1 MSLPRSGRDA
11 ALSPGLCQPTEGTA
25 GAGRGRADAEAAGL
39 SRDAP
44 NAGTADGTGP
54 VLIGQAAHP
63 LPPMP
68 QGALDILA
76 PMHLV
81 LDATGH
87 VIHAGP
93 TMQKLR
99 PDVPMAGQRFLELFE
114 LSRPR
119 AVKSMAALLASA
131 GIKLHLRLRDAPR
144 TALKAVLAPL
154 LPDEDGRA
162 GAVVTFS
169 FGISIL
175 DGIQTYTLH
184 SGDFAPTDL
193 TIEML
198 YLIEAKTLAMEASR
212 TLNLRLQGA
221 KIAAEE
227 QAFTDTLTGLKNR
240 RALDHVLARLIRTG
254 QDFSLMHLD
263 LDWFKQVNDG
273 QGHAAGDYVLQHV
286 ARLMLDETRAGDTV
300 ARIGGDEF
308 VLLFH
313 NLTKRSRIEEIA
325 ARLLARLE
333 QPVTFEG
340 AVCRISCSMGTTLSS
355 AYDAPQADQMLA
367 DADAALYASKHS
379 GRGRHSFHVPPPG

>member
-1 MSLPRSGRDA
+1 MSLSRPDRDA
-11 ALSPGLCQPTEGTA
+11 ALSPGLCQPTEGAT

-39 SRDAP
+39 PRDAP
-44 NAGTADGTGP
+44 NAGTIDGSGP

-119 AVKSMAALLASA
+119 AVDSMAALLASA

-154 LPDEDGRA
+154 LPDEAGRA

-169 FGISIL
+169 FGISML

-273 QGHAAGDYVLQHV
+273 HGHCRRGLRAA
-286 ARLMLDETRAGDTV
+286 TRG
-300 ARIGGDEF
+300 
-308 VLLFH
+308 
-313 NLTKRSRIEEIA
+313 
-325 ARLLARLE
+325 
-333 QPVTFEG
+333 P
-340 AVCRISCSMGTTLSS
+340 
-355 AYDAPQADQMLA
+355 A
-367 DADAALYASKHS
+367 DA
-379 GRGRHSFHVPPPG
+379 G

>member
-1 MSLPRSGRDA
+1 M
-11 ALSPGLCQPTEGTA
+11 
-25 GAGRGRADAEAAGL
+25 
-39 SRDAP
+39 
-44 NAGTADGTGP
+44 
-54 VLIGQAAHP
+54 
-63 LPPMP
+63 PMA
-68 QGALDILA
+68 ALDILA

-81 LDATGH
+81 LDPTGH

-99 PDVPMAGQRFLELFE
+99 PDAPLVGQRFLELFE

-119 AVKSMAALLASA
+119 AVDSMAALLASA
-131 GIKLHLRLRDAPR
+131 GLKLHLRLRDAPR

-154 LPDEDGRA
+154 LPDAAGRA

-175 DGIQTYTLH
+175 DGIQTYRLH

-212 TLNLRLQGA
+212 TLNQRLQGA

-240 RALDHVLARLIRTG
+240 RAMDHVLARLIRTG
-254 QDFSLMHLD
+254 QDFALMHLD
-263 LDWFKQVNDG
+263 LDWFKQVNDSY
-273 QGHAAGDYVLQHV
+273 GHAAGDHVLQHV
-286 ARLMLDETRAGDTV
+286 ARLMIDETRAGDTV

-325 ARLLARLE
+325 ARLIARLE
-333 QPVTFEG
+333 QPVPFG
-340 AVCRISCSMGTTLSS
+340 AARCRISCSMGTTLSTF
-355 AYDAPQADQMLA
+355 YDAPQPEQMLA

-379 GRGRHSFHVPPPG
+379 GRGRHGFFVPPDAPPSAIAPDPAPPPPVQETRGARAPRRPAD